1 MVCLSSL
8 VLPTLVMAEGVTF
21 RGTSFATIEIEDID
35 PNNWKERQ
43 PITVTLI
50 DKDANRD
57 PNVAEKLTLPTAYD
71 FTLETKPNVD
81 PNQMMWKKDGAIA
94 SLGSANSLRNIS
106 AITLENNLQNY
117 VTNLGYRQDKN
128 VAIVTTPDSVISLS
142 SGNSLILSNAV
153 DVPNITKYASEP
165 NISHFIN
172 YDVRSLNQKL
182 TGGKINSFSIMLEGN
197 GNSVTLVESTSNFQN
212 YFKISNE
219 KIAEIKNKII
229 TRSSNSAN
237 VKIIFENIATNA
249 QYSPNSVLPIALDV
263 FSFGVVGKGDQ
274 PSQYVI
280 NAVYRLELEETGT
293 NTDTFTGTIGY
304 ERITAKNINT
314 FDFSK
319 LTTSGKNI
327 VFPTFPNPS
336 IENWARVTYFDR
348 GADGV
353 ITQVGDQ
360 QELIGKA
367 IIPPIQ
373 ITTNEDVP
381 ITVPITTDDFW
392 KVSNVLGGKFL
403 EGEIKVTGTDD
414 KITFIPA
421 PDYFGTTELMIE
433 LSESYLPYRDLITQT
448 KLQITVKPVNDTP
461 TPTIPQIPANNTVN
475 QTSSKN
481 NLIKTCGVGTYLV
494 NGVCKIR
501 PDQIKTS
508 IITLTSAEPKIV
520 DSNNRPVSIIK
531 ANDNLFVNVGVENLG
546 KQTEKFV
553 GAYRYI
559 QASTGKWS
567 EWTWVSAS
575 VNAGKYTNISIP
587 WKPSMK
593 DSYAFDIQIWDN
605 EQKKNKISSEKLT
618 VNVMQADAKKVTE
631 VKKVD
636 EKKALADKKV
646 SEAKKIADA
655 KKAEK
660 IKIAKEKAKER
671 AEAKKVKK

>member
-1 MVCLSSL
+1 MVCLSAL
-8 VLPTLVMAEGVTF
+8 ILPTLVIAEGVTF
-21 RGTSFATIEIEDID
+21 RGKSFATIEIEDID
-35 PNNWKERQ
+35 PSNWKEGQ
-43 PITVTLI
+43 PITVTLT
-50 DKDANRD
+50 DQDANRD

-71 FTLETKPNVD
+71 FTLETRPNVD

-106 AITLENNLQNY
+106 AVTLENNSLNY

-128 VAIVTTPDSVISLS
+128 VAIITTPDSVISLS

-172 YDVRSLNQKL
+172 YDIRSLNQKL
-182 TGGKINSFSIMLEGN
+182 TGGKINSFSIVLEGN

-212 YFKISNE
+212 YFKVSNE

-237 VKIIFENIATNA
+237 VKIIFENVAANT
-249 QYSPNSVLPIALDV
+249 QYNPNSVLPIALDV
-263 FSFGVVGKGDQ
+263 FSFGVLGKGNQASD
-274 PSQYVI
+274 YVI
-280 NAVYRLELEETGT
+280 NAVYRLELEETGA
-293 NTDTFTGTIGY
+293 NTDTFTGTIAY

-319 LTTSGKNI
+319 LPTSGKNI
-327 VFPTFPNPS
+327 VFPTFPKPS
-336 IENWARVTYFDR
+336 IENYPRVTYFDR

-353 ITQVGDQ
+353 ITQVADQ

-381 ITVPITTDDFW
+381 VTVSIATDDFW
-392 KVSNVLGGKFL
+392 KVSSVLGGKFP

-421 PDYFGTTELMIE
+421 PDYFGTTELTKE
-433 LSESYLPYRDLITQT
+433 LSELYLPDRDLITQT
-448 KLQITVKPVNDTP
+448 KLQIMVKPVNDTP
-461 TPTIPQIPANNTVN
+461 APTTPQIPANNTSN
-475 QTSSKN
+475 QTNAKKD
-481 NLIKTCGVGTYLV
+481 LIKTCGVGTYLV

-508 IITLTSAEPKIV
+508 AITLTSAEPKIV
-520 DSNNRPVSIIK
+520 DSNNIPVSIIK

-546 KQTEKFV
+546 KQTEEFV

-567 EWTWVSAS
+567 EWTWVSAN

-618 VNVMQADAKKVTE
+618 VNVMPADIKKTDDAKKLDD
-631 VKKVD
+631 KKAA
-636 EKKALADKKV
+636 EKKALADKKAA
-646 SEAKKIADA
+646 EKR
-655 KKAEK
+655 AEK
-660 IKIAKEKAKER
+660 IKLAKER
-671 AEAKKVKK
+671 AAEKKAKK